1 MVFFFGDINV
11 GRKGWRWDF
20 KRVGVT
26 RTGEDW
32 GCGWADHVC
41 VKRGG
46 LEEFIVFQYNPIEL
60 Y

>member
-1 MVFFFGDINV
+1 MLAEKV
-11 GRKGWRWDF
+11 GGGTLKGWE
-20 KRVGVT
+20 KQGQVKIGGAVGLIM
-26 RTGEDW
+26 
-32 GCGWADHVC
+32 C